1 MKKCSVCGIE
11 KDETEFYKRYA
22 KCKKCFYEV
31 IKQYRQTEAG
41 KIARKKEV
49 IAARLSGKKQIRQ
62 KRYEQTE
69 KGKATNKKYDDK
81 RYNSP
86 ENRKKY
92 LAKRA
97 VGYALSRGKL
107 VRLPCWVCGEKDS
120 QAHHPSYAE
129 DMRLCVVWLCS
140 NHHNEIHNPT

>member
-1 MKKCSVCGIE
+1 MKQCSVCSVE
-11 KDETEFYKRYA
+11 KNETEFYKVYA
-22 KCKKCFYEV
+22 KCKKCNYEV
-31 IKQYRQTEAG
+31 CKKYRQSDAG
-41 KIARKKEV
+41 KLVRKKEA
-49 IAARLSGKKQIRQ
+49 INARLSGKKQIRQ

-97 VGYALSRGKL
+97 VQYALSTGKL
-107 VRLPCWVCGEKDS
+107 VRMPCWICGDE
-120 QAHHPSYAE
+120 QTHGHHPSYAE
-129 DMRLCVVWLCS
+129 DMRLCVVWLCVK
-140 NHHNEIHNPT
+140 HHNEIHNPT